1 MHRFILLA
9 MSEKANI
16 KKIESISAQLG
27 ELASVYMPRL
37 TDENI
42 RHKLSQLSRRSLEY
56 KNGSF
61 IMLVVG
67 PVKSGKSTLV
77 NLLAHRYVSPTDTLE
92 CTVRPSIISNVEH
105 ERDCKIEIYKARHE
119 GRKAEDLDLII
130 DELRGIVTE
139 HELEEYLEKD
149 EYLNYSD
156 ETINNVISPSY
167 NKEDRTIIT
176 SITTTGSKLLER
188 GPVDGGKIFLADMPG
203 FDGNTSNLNDPLY
216 DAISKRV
223 DLILFVHSSVSAFNL
238 TSASYLEKLR
248 EYNEA
253 VPVYLVHNIFDSTY
267 WKNTEEREG
276 EIDRQ
281 VQKEYEE
288 IRSKGFNIESEFISK
303 VNLGKVTD
311 ALSGTGAYVVGF
323 EDDLQVELRKFEEI
337 EEKLY
342 KKITSNIS
350 ELRLKRCEDRTRTL
364 RDMLVDTIAKE
375 ISSLQQKKNARD
387 AMAHYVD
394 NLEKEL
400 SITMHEQDEI
410 IGAVESSANRSVFR
424 TISTTQVNRSAST
437 EECVDILKAVL
448 VQFLS
453 DVDQKLSLNLFS
465 MFKNKEESFR
475 ALVAEKTGLDKIPMK
490 ITPAEAATAKN
501 IYDEDVSTFMN
512 KKYFEFL
519 RDMWHGTHAVK
530 DIKSYISK
538 MENYFYGTKE
548 SPSTYQLK
556 ELLKKEIKRLEALY
570 LREIKAQ
577 YAALLPTIITD
588 EQSTSL
594 DTLEKLKIQL
604 TNILI

>member
-1 MHRFILLA
+1 MG
-9 MSEKANI
+9 EKTNI

-27 ELASVYMPRL
+27 ELATNYVPKL
-37 TDENI
+37 VDEHIKN
-42 RHKLSQLSRRSLEY
+42 KLSQLSRRSLEY

-92 CTVRPSIISNVEH
+92 CTVRPSIISNVND

-119 GRKAEDLDLII
+119 GRKAEDLDLIV

-139 HELEEYLEKD
+139 QELGEYLEKD
-149 EYLNYSD
+149 EYTNYSD
-156 ETINNVISPSY
+156 DTVNNVISPSY

-176 SITTTGSKLLER
+176 SITTTGSKLLAR

-267 WKNTEEREG
+267 WKNPQDRAH

-311 ALSGTGAYVVGF
+311 ALQGAGAYVEGF
-323 EDDLQVELRKFEEI
+323 EEDLQGELRKFEEI

-342 KKITSNIS
+342 RKITSNIS

-364 RDMLVDTIAKE
+364 RDMLVETISKE
-375 ISSLQQKKNARD
+375 ISSLQQKKDARD
-387 AMAHYVD
+387 MMEHYVEH
-394 NLEKEL
+394 LEKEL
-400 SITMHEQDEI
+400 GITMAEQDEI

-437 EECVDILKAVL
+437 EECVELLKAVL
-448 VQFLS
+448 GQFLS

-465 MFKNKEESFR
+465 MFKNKEEAFR
-475 ALVAEKTGLDKIPMK
+475 TMVAERTGFEKIQVK
-490 ITPAEAATAKN
+490 ITPVEASTAKN
-501 IYDEDVSTFMN
+501 IYDDDVSTFMN
-512 KKYFEFL
+512 KKLFEFI

-530 DIKSYISK
+530 DIKSYINK

-548 SPSTYQLK
+548 APSTYQLK
-556 ELLKKEIKRLEALY
+556 ELLKKEIKRLETIY

-588 EQSTSL
+588 EQTTSL

>member
-1 MHRFILLA
+1 

-323 EDDLQVELRKFEEI
+323 EDDLQGELRKFEEI

-364 RDMLVDTIAKE
+364 RDMLVDTITKE

-548 SPSTYQLK
+548 APSTYQLK
-556 ELLKKEIKRLEALY
+556 ELLKKEIKRLEAVY

>member
-1 MHRFILLA
+1 MG
-9 MSEKANI
+9 EKTNI

-27 ELASVYMPRL
+27 ELATNYVPKL
-37 TDENI
+37 VDEHIKN
-42 RHKLSQLSRRSLEY
+42 KLSQLSRRSLEY

-92 CTVRPSIISNVEH
+92 CTVRPSIISNVND

-119 GRKAEDLDLII
+119 GRKAEDLDLIV

-139 HELEEYLEKD
+139 QELGEYLEKD
-149 EYLNYSD
+149 EYTNYSD
-156 ETINNVISPSY
+156 DTVNNVISPSY

-176 SITTTGSKLLER
+176 SITTTGSKLLSR

-267 WKNTEEREG
+267 WKNPQDRAH

-311 ALSGTGAYVVGF
+311 ALQGAGAYVEGF
-323 EDDLQVELRKFEEI
+323 EDDLQGELRKFEEI

-342 KKITSNIS
+342 RKITSNIS

-364 RDMLVDTIAKE
+364 RDQLVDTITKE
-375 ISSLQQKKNARD
+375 ISSLKQKKDARD
-387 AMAHYVD
+387 MMEHYVEH
-394 NLEKEL
+394 LEKEL
-400 SITMHEQDEI
+400 GITMAEQDEI

-437 EECVDILKAVL
+437 EECVELLKAVL

-465 MFKNKEESFR
+465 MFKNKEEAFR
-475 ALVAEKTGLDKIPMK
+475 TMVAERTGFEKIQVK
-490 ITPAEAATAKN
+490 ITPVEASTAKN
-501 IYDEDVSTFMN
+501 IYDDDVSTFMN
-512 KKYFEFL
+512 KKLFEFI

-530 DIKSYISK
+530 DIKSYINK

-548 SPSTYQLK
+548 APSTYQLK
-556 ELLKKEIKRLEALY
+556 ELLKKEIKRLETVY

-588 EQSTSL
+588 EQTTSL

>member
-1 MHRFILLA
+1 
-9 MSEKANI
+9 MSEKTNI
-16 KKIESISAQLG
+16 KKIESVSTQLR
-27 ELASVYMPRL
+27 ELASEFVPHL
-37 TDENI
+37 SDETVKN
-42 RHKLSQLSRRSLEY
+42 KLSQLSRRSLEY

-92 CTVRPSIISNVEH
+92 CTVRPSIISNVTNEK
-105 ERDCKIEIYKARHE
+105 DCKIEIYKARHE
-119 GRKAEDLDLII
+119 GRKAEDLDLIV

-149 EYLNYSD
+149 EYPNYSD
-156 ETINNVISPSY
+156 DTINNVISPSY

-188 GPVDGGKIFLADMPG
+188 EHVDGGKIFLADMPG
-203 FDGNTSNLNDPLY
+203 FDGNSSNLNDPLY

-238 TSASYLEKLR
+238 TSASYLDKLR

-267 WKNTEEREG
+267 WKDPKEREG
-276 EIDRQ
+276 EIERQ

-288 IRSKGFNIESEFISK
+288 IRGKGFNIESEFISR

-311 ALSGTGAYVVGF
+311 ALSGPGAFVEGY
-323 EDDLQVELRKFEEI
+323 EDDLRREQRKFEEI

-364 RDMLVDTIAKE
+364 RDMLVDTISKE
-375 ISSLQQKKNARD
+375 LELLQQKKSARD
-387 AMAHYVD
+387 MMAHYVE

-400 SITMHEQDEI
+400 SITMSEQDEI

-424 TISTTQVNRSAST
+424 TISTTQVNRSTST
-437 EECVDILKAVL
+437 EECMELLKTVL

-453 DVDQKLSLNLFS
+453 DLDQKLSLNVFS
-465 MFKNKEESFR
+465 MYKNKEDAFR
-475 ALVAEKTGLDKIPMK
+475 SVVAEKTGFEKIQVKM
-490 ITPAEAATAKN
+490 TPVEASTAKN

-519 RDMWHGTHAVK
+519 RDLWHGTHAVK

-556 ELLKKEIKRLEALY
+556 ELLKKEIKRLETNY

-588 EQSTSL
+588 EQTTSL

>member
-1 MHRFILLA
+1 MG
-9 MSEKANI
+9 EKTNI

-27 ELASVYMPRL
+27 ELATNYVPKL
-37 TDENI
+37 VDEHIKN
-42 RHKLSQLSRRSLEY
+42 KLSQLSRRSLEY

-92 CTVRPSIISNVEH
+92 CTVRPSIISNVND

-119 GRKAEDLDLII
+119 GRKAEDLDLIV

-139 HELEEYLEKD
+139 QELGEYLEKD
-149 EYLNYSD
+149 EYTNYSD
-156 ETINNVISPSY
+156 DTVNNVISPSY

-176 SITTTGSKLLER
+176 SITTTGSKLLAR

-267 WKNTEEREG
+267 WKNPQDRAH

-311 ALSGTGAYVVGF
+311 ALQGAGAYVEGF
-323 EDDLQVELRKFEEI
+323 EEDLQGELRKFEEI

-342 KKITSNIS
+342 RKITSNIS

-364 RDMLVDTIAKE
+364 RDQLVDTITKE
-375 ISSLQQKKNARD
+375 ISSLKQKKDARD
-387 AMAHYVD
+387 MMEHYVEH
-394 NLEKEL
+394 LEKEL
-400 SITMHEQDEI
+400 GITMAEQDEI

-437 EECVDILKAVL
+437 EECVELLKAVL

-465 MFKNKEESFR
+465 MFKNKEEAFR
-475 ALVAEKTGLDKIPMK
+475 TMVAERTGFEKIQVK
-490 ITPAEAATAKN
+490 ITPVEASTAKN
-501 IYDEDVSTFMN
+501 IYDDDVSTFMN
-512 KKYFEFL
+512 KKLFEFI

-530 DIKSYISK
+530 DIKSYINK

-548 SPSTYQLK
+548 APSTYQLK
-556 ELLKKEIKRLEALY
+556 ELLKKEIKRLETIY
-570 LREIKAQ
+570 LREIKVQ
-577 YAALLPTIITD
+577 YAALLSTIITD
-588 EQSTSL
+588 EQTTSL

>member
-1 MHRFILLA
+1 MG
-9 MSEKANI
+9 EKTNI

-27 ELASVYMPRL
+27 ELATNYVPKL
-37 TDENI
+37 VDEHIKN
-42 RHKLSQLSRRSLEY
+42 KLSQLSRRSLEY

-92 CTVRPSIISNVEH
+92 CTVRPSIISNVND

-119 GRKAEDLDLII
+119 GRKAEDLDLIV

-139 HELEEYLEKD
+139 QELGEYLEKD
-149 EYLNYSD
+149 EYTNYSD
-156 ETINNVISPSY
+156 DTVNNVISPSY

-176 SITTTGSKLLER
+176 SITTTGSKLLAR

-267 WKNTEEREG
+267 WKNPQDRAH

-311 ALSGTGAYVVGF
+311 ALQGAGAYVEGF
-323 EDDLQVELRKFEEI
+323 EEDLKGELRKFEEI

-342 KKITSNIS
+342 RKITSNIS

-364 RDMLVDTIAKE
+364 RDQLVDTITKE
-375 ISSLQQKKNARD
+375 ISSLKQKKDARD
-387 AMAHYVD
+387 MMEHYVEH
-394 NLEKEL
+394 LEKEL
-400 SITMHEQDEI
+400 GITMAEQDEI

-437 EECVDILKAVL
+437 EECVELLKAVL

-465 MFKNKEESFR
+465 MFKNKEEAFR
-475 ALVAEKTGLDKIPMK
+475 TMVAERTGFEKIQVK
-490 ITPAEAATAKN
+490 ITPVEASTAKN
-501 IYDEDVSTFMN
+501 IYDDDVSTFMN
-512 KKYFEFL
+512 KKLFEFI

-530 DIKSYISK
+530 DIKSYINK

-548 SPSTYQLK
+548 APSTYQLK
-556 ELLKKEIKRLEALY
+556 ELLKKEIKRLETIY

-588 EQSTSL
+588 EQTTSL

>member
-1 MHRFILLA
+1 

-311 ALSGTGAYVVGF
+311 ALSGTGAYVAGF
-323 EDDLQVELRKFEEI
+323 EDDLQGELRKFEEI

-394 NLEKEL
+394 NLGKEL

-465 MFKNKEESFR
+465 MFKNKEETFR

-556 ELLKKEIKRLEALY
+556 ELLKKEIKRLEAVY

>member
-1 MHRFILLA
+1 MG
-9 MSEKANI
+9 EKTNI

-27 ELASVYMPRL
+27 ELATNYVPKL
-37 TDENI
+37 VDEHIKN
-42 RHKLSQLSRRSLEY
+42 KLSQLSRRSLEY

-92 CTVRPSIISNVEH
+92 CTVRPSIISNAND

-119 GRKAEDLDLII
+119 GRKAEDLDLIV

-139 HELEEYLEKD
+139 QELGEYLEKD
-149 EYLNYSD
+149 EYTNYSD
-156 ETINNVISPSY
+156 DTVNNVISPSY

-176 SITTTGSKLLER
+176 SITTTGSKLLAR

-267 WKNTEEREG
+267 WKNPQDRAH

-311 ALSGTGAYVVGF
+311 ALQGAGAYVEGF
-323 EDDLQVELRKFEEI
+323 EEDLQEELRKFEEI

-342 KKITSNIS
+342 RKITSNIS

-364 RDMLVDTIAKE
+364 RDQLVDTITKE
-375 ISSLQQKKNARD
+375 ISSLKQKKDARD
-387 AMAHYVD
+387 MMEHYVEH
-394 NLEKEL
+394 LEKEL
-400 SITMHEQDEI
+400 GITMAEQDEI

-437 EECVDILKAVL
+437 EECVELLKAVL

-465 MFKNKEESFR
+465 MFKNKEEAFR
-475 ALVAEKTGLDKIPMK
+475 TMVAERTGFEKIQVK
-490 ITPAEAATAKN
+490 ITPVEASTAKN
-501 IYDEDVSTFMN
+501 IYDDDVSTFMN
-512 KKYFEFL
+512 KKLFEFI

-530 DIKSYISK
+530 DIKSYINK

-548 SPSTYQLK
+548 APSTYQLK
-556 ELLKKEIKRLEALY
+556 ELLKKEIKRLETIY

-588 EQSTSL
+588 EQTTSL

>member
-1 MHRFILLA
+1 

-311 ALSGTGAYVVGF
+311 ALSGSGAYVVGF
-323 EDDLQVELRKFEEI
+323 EDDLQGELQKFEEI

-465 MFKNKEESFR
+465 MFKNKEETFR

-556 ELLKKEIKRLEALY
+556 ELLKKEIKRLEAVY

>member
-1 MHRFILLA
+1 MG
-9 MSEKANI
+9 EKTNI

-27 ELASVYMPRL
+27 ELATNYVPKL
-37 TDENI
+37 VDEHIKN
-42 RHKLSQLSRRSLEY
+42 KLSQLSRRSLEY

-92 CTVRPSIISNVEH
+92 CTVRPSIISNVNDEH
-105 ERDCKIEIYKARHE
+105 DCKIEIYKARHE
-119 GRKAEDLDLII
+119 GRKAEDLDLIV

-139 HELEEYLEKD
+139 QELGEYLEKD
-149 EYLNYSD
+149 EYTNYSD
-156 ETINNVISPSY
+156 DTVNNVISPSY

-176 SITTTGSKLLER
+176 SITTTGSKLLAR

-203 FDGNTSNLNDPLY
+203 FDGNTSNLNDPLF

-267 WKNTEEREG
+267 WKNPQDRAH

-311 ALSGTGAYVVGF
+311 ALQGAGAYVEGF
-323 EDDLQVELRKFEEI
+323 EDDLQGELRKFEEI

-342 KKITSNIS
+342 RKITSNIS

-364 RDMLVDTIAKE
+364 RDQLVDTITKE
-375 ISSLQQKKNARD
+375 ISSLKQKKDARD
-387 AMAHYVD
+387 MMEHYVEH
-394 NLEKEL
+394 LEKEL
-400 SITMHEQDEI
+400 GITMAEQDEI

-437 EECVDILKAVL
+437 EECVELLKAVL

-465 MFKNKEESFR
+465 MFKNKEEAFR
-475 ALVAEKTGLDKIPMK
+475 TMVAERTGFEKIQVK
-490 ITPAEAATAKN
+490 ITPVEASTAKN
-501 IYDEDVSTFMN
+501 IYDDDVSTFMN
-512 KKYFEFL
+512 KKLFEFI

-530 DIKSYISK
+530 DIKSYINK

-548 SPSTYQLK
+548 APSTYQLK
-556 ELLKKEIKRLEALY
+556 ELLKKEIKRLETVY

-588 EQSTSL
+588 EQTTSL

>member
-1 MHRFILLA
+1 MG
-9 MSEKANI
+9 EKTNI

-27 ELASVYMPRL
+27 ELATNYVPKL
-37 TDENI
+37 VDEHIKN
-42 RHKLSQLSRRSLEY
+42 KLSQLSRRSLEY

-92 CTVRPSIISNVEH
+92 CTVRPSIISNVND

-119 GRKAEDLDLII
+119 GRKAEDLDLIV

-139 HELEEYLEKD
+139 QELGEYLEKD
-149 EYLNYSD
+149 EYTNYSD
-156 ETINNVISPSY
+156 DTVNNVISPSY

-176 SITTTGSKLLER
+176 SITTTGSKLLAR

-267 WKNTEEREG
+267 WKNPQDRAH

-311 ALSGTGAYVVGF
+311 ALQGAGAYVEGF
-323 EDDLQVELRKFEEI
+323 EEDLQGELRKFEEI

-342 KKITSNIS
+342 RKITSNIS

-364 RDMLVDTIAKE
+364 RDQLVDTITKE
-375 ISSLQQKKNARD
+375 ISSLKQKKDARD
-387 AMAHYVD
+387 MMEHYVEH
-394 NLEKEL
+394 LEKEL
-400 SITMHEQDEI
+400 GITMAEQDEI

-437 EECVDILKAVL
+437 EECVELLKAVL

-465 MFKNKEESFR
+465 MFKNKEEAFR
-475 ALVAEKTGLDKIPMK
+475 TMVAERTGFEKIQVK
-490 ITPAEAATAKN
+490 ITPVEASTAKN
-501 IYDEDVSTFMN
+501 IYDDDVSTFMN
-512 KKYFEFL
+512 KKLFEFI

-530 DIKSYISK
+530 DIKSYINK
-538 MENYFYGTKE
+538 MENYFYSTKE
-548 SPSTYQLK
+548 APSTYQLK
-556 ELLKKEIKRLEALY
+556 ELLKKEIKRLETIY

-588 EQSTSL
+588 EQTTSL

>member
-1 MHRFILLA
+1 MG
-9 MSEKANI
+9 EKTNI

-27 ELASVYMPRL
+27 ELATNYVPKL
-37 TDENI
+37 VDEHIKN
-42 RHKLSQLSRRSLEY
+42 KLSQLSRRSLEY

-92 CTVRPSIISNVEH
+92 CTVRPSIISNVND

-119 GRKAEDLDLII
+119 GRKAEDLDLIV

-139 HELEEYLEKD
+139 QELGEYLEKD
-149 EYLNYSD
+149 EYTNYSD
-156 ETINNVISPSY
+156 DTVNNVISPSY

-176 SITTTGSKLLER
+176 SITTTGSKLLAR

-267 WKNTEEREG
+267 WKNPQDRAH

-311 ALSGTGAYVVGF
+311 ALQGAGAYVEGF
-323 EDDLQVELRKFEEI
+323 EEDLQGELRKFEEI

-342 KKITSNIS
+342 RKITSNIS

-364 RDMLVDTIAKE
+364 RDQLVDTISKE
-375 ISSLQQKKNARD
+375 ISSLKQKKDARD
-387 AMAHYVD
+387 MMEHYVEH
-394 NLEKEL
+394 LEKEL
-400 SITMHEQDEI
+400 GITMAEQDEI

-437 EECVDILKAVL
+437 EECVELLKAVL

-465 MFKNKEESFR
+465 MFKNKEEAFR
-475 ALVAEKTGLDKIPMK
+475 TMVAERTGFEKIQVK
-490 ITPAEAATAKN
+490 ITPVEASTAKN
-501 IYDEDVSTFMN
+501 IYDDDVSTFMN
-512 KKYFEFL
+512 KKLFEFI

-530 DIKSYISK
+530 DIKSYINK

-548 SPSTYQLK
+548 APSTYQLK
-556 ELLKKEIKRLEALY
+556 ELLKKEIKRLETIY

-588 EQSTSL
+588 EQTTSL

>member
-1 MHRFILLA
+1 MG
-9 MSEKANI
+9 EKTNI

-27 ELASVYMPRL
+27 ELATNYVPKL
-37 TDENI
+37 VDEHIKN
-42 RHKLSQLSRRSLEY
+42 KLSQLSRRSLEY

-92 CTVRPSIISNVEH
+92 CTVRPSIISNVND

-119 GRKAEDLDLII
+119 GRKAEDLDLIV

-139 HELEEYLEKD
+139 QELGEYLEKD
-149 EYLNYSD
+149 EYTNYSD
-156 ETINNVISPSY
+156 DTVNNVISPSY

-176 SITTTGSKLLER
+176 SITTTGSKLLAR

-267 WKNTEEREG
+267 WKNPQDRAH

-311 ALSGTGAYVVGF
+311 ALQGAGAYVEGF
-323 EDDLQVELRKFEEI
+323 EEDLQEELRKFEEI

-342 KKITSNIS
+342 RKITSNIS

-364 RDMLVDTIAKE
+364 RDQLVDTITKE
-375 ISSLQQKKNARD
+375 ISSLKQKKDARD
-387 AMAHYVD
+387 MMEHYVEH
-394 NLEKEL
+394 LEKEL
-400 SITMHEQDEI
+400 GITMAEQDEI

-437 EECVDILKAVL
+437 EECVELLKAVL

-465 MFKNKEESFR
+465 MFKNKEEAFR
-475 ALVAEKTGLDKIPMK
+475 TMVAERTGFEKIQVK
-490 ITPAEAATAKN
+490 ITPVEASTAKN
-501 IYDEDVSTFMN
+501 IYDDDVSTFMN
-512 KKYFEFL
+512 KKLFEFI

-530 DIKSYISK
+530 DIKSYINK

-548 SPSTYQLK
+548 APSTYQLK
-556 ELLKKEIKRLEALY
+556 ELLKKEIKRLETVY

-588 EQSTSL
+588 EQTTSL

>member
-1 MHRFILLA
+1 MG
-9 MSEKANI
+9 EKTNI

-27 ELASVYMPRL
+27 ELATNYVPKL
-37 TDENI
+37 VDEHIKN
-42 RHKLSQLSRRSLEY
+42 KLSQLSRRSLEY

-92 CTVRPSIISNVEH
+92 CTVRPSIISNVND

-119 GRKAEDLDLII
+119 GRKAEDLDLIV

-139 HELEEYLEKD
+139 QELGEYLEKD
-149 EYLNYSD
+149 EYTNYSD
-156 ETINNVISPSY
+156 DTVNNVISPSY

-176 SITTTGSKLLER
+176 SITTTGSKLLAR

-253 VPVYLVHNIFDSTY
+253 VPVYMVHNIFDSTY
-267 WKNTEEREG
+267 WKNPQDRAH

-311 ALSGTGAYVVGF
+311 ALQGAGAYVEGF
-323 EDDLQVELRKFEEI
+323 ENDLQGELCKFEEI

-342 KKITSNIS
+342 RKITSNIS

-364 RDMLVDTIAKE
+364 RDQLVDTISKE
-375 ISSLQQKKNARD
+375 ISSLKQKKDARD
-387 AMAHYVD
+387 MMEHYVEH
-394 NLEKEL
+394 LEKEL
-400 SITMHEQDEI
+400 GITMAEQDEI

-437 EECVDILKAVL
+437 EECVELLKAVL

-465 MFKNKEESFR
+465 MFKNKEEAFR
-475 ALVAEKTGLDKIPMK
+475 TMVAERTGFEKIQVK
-490 ITPAEAATAKN
+490 ITPVEASTAKN
-501 IYDEDVSTFMN
+501 IYDDDVSTFMN
-512 KKYFEFL
+512 KKLFEFI

-530 DIKSYISK
+530 DIKSYINK
-538 MENYFYGTKE
+538 MENYFYGTKDA
-548 SPSTYQLK
+548 PSTYQLK
-556 ELLKKEIKRLEALY
+556 ELLKKEIKRLETIY

-588 EQSTSL
+588 EQTTSL

>member
-1 MHRFILLA
+1 MG
-9 MSEKANI
+9 EKTNI

-27 ELASVYMPRL
+27 ELATNYVPKL
-37 TDENI
+37 VDGHIKN
-42 RHKLSQLSRRSLEY
+42 KLSQLSRRSLEY

-92 CTVRPSIISNVEH
+92 CTVRPSIISNVND

-119 GRKAEDLDLII
+119 GRKAEDLDLIV

-139 HELEEYLEKD
+139 QELGEYLEKD
-149 EYLNYSD
+149 EYTNYSD
-156 ETINNVISPSY
+156 DTVNNVISPSY

-176 SITTTGSKLLER
+176 SITTTGSKLLAR

-267 WKNTEEREG
+267 WKNPQDRAQ

-311 ALSGTGAYVVGF
+311 ALQGAGAYVEGF
-323 EDDLQVELRKFEEI
+323 EEDLQGELRKFEEI

-342 KKITSNIS
+342 RKITSNIS

-364 RDMLVDTIAKE
+364 RDQLVDTITKE
-375 ISSLQQKKNARD
+375 ISSLKQKKDARD
-387 AMAHYVD
+387 MMEHYVEH
-394 NLEKEL
+394 LEKEL
-400 SITMHEQDEI
+400 GITMAEQDEI

-437 EECVDILKAVL
+437 EECVELLKAVL

-465 MFKNKEESFR
+465 MFKNKEEAFR
-475 ALVAEKTGLDKIPMK
+475 TMVAERTGFEKIQVK
-490 ITPAEAATAKN
+490 ITPVEASTAKN
-501 IYDEDVSTFMN
+501 IYDDDVSTFMN
-512 KKYFEFL
+512 KKLFEFI

-530 DIKSYISK
+530 DIKSYINK

-548 SPSTYQLK
+548 APSTYQLK
-556 ELLKKEIKRLEALY
+556 ELLKKEIKRLETVY

-588 EQSTSL
+588 EQTTSL

>member
-1 MHRFILLA
+1 

-323 EDDLQVELRKFEEI
+323 EDDLQGELRKFEEI

-375 ISSLQQKKNARD
+375 IFSLQQKKNARD

-465 MFKNKEESFR
+465 MFKNKEETFR

-490 ITPAEAATAKN
+490 ITPVEAATAKN

-556 ELLKKEIKRLEALY
+556 ELLKKEIKRLEAVY

>member
-1 MHRFILLA
+1 MG
-9 MSEKANI
+9 EKTNI

-27 ELASVYMPRL
+27 ELATNYVPKL
-37 TDENI
+37 VDEHIKN
-42 RHKLSQLSRRSLEY
+42 KLSQLSRRSLEY

-92 CTVRPSIISNVEH
+92 CTVRPSIISNVND

-119 GRKAEDLDLII
+119 GRKAEDLDLIV

-139 HELEEYLEKD
+139 QELGEYLEKD
-149 EYLNYSD
+149 EYTNYSD
-156 ETINNVISPSY
+156 DTVNNVISPSY

-176 SITTTGSKLLER
+176 SITTTGSKLLAR

-267 WKNTEEREG
+267 WKNPQDRAQ

-311 ALSGTGAYVVGF
+311 ALQGAGAYVEGF
-323 EDDLQVELRKFEEI
+323 EEDLQGELRKFEEI

-342 KKITSNIS
+342 RKITSNIS

-364 RDMLVDTIAKE
+364 RDQLVDTITKE
-375 ISSLQQKKNARD
+375 ISSLKQKKDARD
-387 AMAHYVD
+387 MMEHYVEH
-394 NLEKEL
+394 LEKEL
-400 SITMHEQDEI
+400 GITMAEQDEI

-437 EECVDILKAVL
+437 EECVELLKAVL

-465 MFKNKEESFR
+465 MFKNKEEAFR
-475 ALVAEKTGLDKIPMK
+475 TMVAERTGFEKIQVK
-490 ITPAEAATAKN
+490 ITPEEASTAKN
-501 IYDEDVSTFMN
+501 IYDDDVSTFMN
-512 KKYFEFL
+512 KKLFEFI

-530 DIKSYISK
+530 DIKSYINK

-548 SPSTYQLK
+548 APSTYQLK
-556 ELLKKEIKRLEALY
+556 ELLKKEIKRLETIY

-588 EQSTSL
+588 EQTTSL

>member
-1 MHRFILLA
+1 
-9 MSEKANI
+9 MSEKTNI
-16 KKIESISAQLG
+16 KKIESVSTQLR
-27 ELASVYMPRL
+27 ELASEFVPHL
-37 TDENI
+37 SDETVKN
-42 RHKLSQLSRRSLEY
+42 KLSQLSRRSLEY

-92 CTVRPSIISNVEH
+92 CTVRPSIISNVTNEK
-105 ERDCKIEIYKARHE
+105 DCKIEIYKARHE
-119 GRKAEDLDLII
+119 GRKAEDLDLIV

-149 EYLNYSD
+149 EYPNYSD
-156 ETINNVISPSY
+156 DTINNVISPSY

-188 GPVDGGKIFLADMPG
+188 EHVDGGKIFLADMPG
-203 FDGNTSNLNDPLY
+203 FDGNSSNLNDPLY

-238 TSASYLEKLR
+238 TSASYLDKLR

-267 WKNTEEREG
+267 WKDPKEREG
-276 EIDRQ
+276 EIERQ

-288 IRSKGFNIESEFISK
+288 IRGKGFNIESEFISR

-311 ALSGTGAYVVGF
+311 ALSGPGAFVEGY
-323 EDDLQVELRKFEEI
+323 EDDLRREQRKFEEI

-364 RDMLVDTIAKE
+364 RDMLVDTISKE
-375 ISSLQQKKNARD
+375 LELLQQKKSARD
-387 AMAHYVD
+387 MMAHYVE

-400 SITMHEQDEI
+400 SITMSEQDEI

-424 TISTTQVNRSAST
+424 TISTTQVNRSTST
-437 EECVDILKAVL
+437 EECMELLKTVL

-453 DVDQKLSLNLFS
+453 DVDQKLSLNVFS
-465 MFKNKEESFR
+465 MYKNKEDAFR
-475 ALVAEKTGLDKIPMK
+475 SVVAEKTGFEKIQVKM
-490 ITPAEAATAKN
+490 TPVEASTAKN

-519 RDMWHGTHAVK
+519 RDLWHGTHAVK

-556 ELLKKEIKRLEALY
+556 ELLKKEIKRLETNY

-588 EQSTSL
+588 EQTTSL

>member
-156 ETINNVISPSY
+156 ETVNNVISPSY

-323 EDDLQVELRKFEEI
+323 EDDLQGELRKFEEI

-548 SPSTYQLK
+548 APSTYQLK
-556 ELLKKEIKRLEALY
+556 ELLKKEIKRLEAVY

>member
-1 MHRFILLA
+1 MG
-9 MSEKANI
+9 EKTNI

-27 ELASVYMPRL
+27 ELATNYVPKL
-37 TDENI
+37 VDEHIKN
-42 RHKLSQLSRRSLEY
+42 KLSQLSRRSLEY

-92 CTVRPSIISNVEH
+92 CTVRPSIISNVND

-119 GRKAEDLDLII
+119 GRKAEDLDLIV

-139 HELEEYLEKD
+139 QELGEYLEKD
-149 EYLNYSD
+149 EYTNYSD
-156 ETINNVISPSY
+156 DTVNNVISPSY

-176 SITTTGSKLLER
+176 SITTTGSKLLAR

-267 WKNTEEREG
+267 WKNPQDRAH

-311 ALSGTGAYVVGF
+311 ALQGAGAYVEGF
-323 EDDLQVELRKFEEI
+323 EEDLQEELRKFEEI

-342 KKITSNIS
+342 RKITSNIS

-364 RDMLVDTIAKE
+364 RDQLVDTISKE
-375 ISSLQQKKNARD
+375 ISSLKQKKDARD
-387 AMAHYVD
+387 MMEHYVEH
-394 NLEKEL
+394 LEKEL
-400 SITMHEQDEI
+400 GITMAEQDEI

-437 EECVDILKAVL
+437 EECVELLKAVL

-465 MFKNKEESFR
+465 MFKNKEEAFR
-475 ALVAEKTGLDKIPMK
+475 TMVAERTGFEKIQVK
-490 ITPAEAATAKN
+490 ITPVEASTAKN
-501 IYDEDVSTFMN
+501 IYDDDVSTFMN
-512 KKYFEFL
+512 KKLFEFI

-530 DIKSYISK
+530 DIKSYINK

-548 SPSTYQLK
+548 APSTYQLK
-556 ELLKKEIKRLEALY
+556 ELLKKEIKRLETIY

-588 EQSTSL
+588 EQTTSL

>member
-1 MHRFILLA
+1 MG
-9 MSEKANI
+9 EKTNI

-27 ELASVYMPRL
+27 ELGTNYVPKL
-37 TDENI
+37 VDEHIKN
-42 RHKLSQLSRRSLEY
+42 KLSQLSRRSLEY

-92 CTVRPSIISNVEH
+92 CTVRPSIISNVND

-119 GRKAEDLDLII
+119 GRKAEDLDLIV

-139 HELEEYLEKD
+139 QELGEYLEKD
-149 EYLNYSD
+149 EYTNYSD
-156 ETINNVISPSY
+156 DTVNNVISPSY

-176 SITTTGSKLLER
+176 SITTTGSKLLAR

-267 WKNTEEREG
+267 WKNPQDRAH

-311 ALSGTGAYVVGF
+311 ALQGAGAYVEGF
-323 EDDLQVELRKFEEI
+323 EEDLQGELRKFEEI

-342 KKITSNIS
+342 RKITSNIS

-364 RDMLVDTIAKE
+364 RDQLVDTITKE
-375 ISSLQQKKNARD
+375 ISSLKQKKDARD
-387 AMAHYVD
+387 MMEHYVEH
-394 NLEKEL
+394 LEKEL
-400 SITMHEQDEI
+400 GITMAEQDEI

-437 EECVDILKAVL
+437 EECVELLKAVL

-465 MFKNKEESFR
+465 MFKNKEEAFR
-475 ALVAEKTGLDKIPMK
+475 TMVAERTGFEKIQVK
-490 ITPAEAATAKN
+490 ITPVEASTAKN
-501 IYDEDVSTFMN
+501 IYDDDVSTFMN
-512 KKYFEFL
+512 KKLFEFI

-530 DIKSYISK
+530 DIKSYINK

-548 SPSTYQLK
+548 APSTYQLK
-556 ELLKKEIKRLEALY
+556 ELLKKEIKRLETVY

-588 EQSTSL
+588 EQTTSL

>member
-1 MHRFILLA
+1 

-323 EDDLQVELRKFEEI
+323 EDDLQGELRKFEEI

-364 RDMLVDTIAKE
+364 RDMLVDTITKE

-465 MFKNKEESFR
+465 MFKNKEETFR
-475 ALVAEKTGLDKIPMK
+475 ALVAEKTGLDKMPMK

-556 ELLKKEIKRLEALY
+556 ELLKKEIKRLEAVY

>member
-1 MHRFILLA
+1 
-9 MSEKANI
+9 MSEKTNI

-27 ELASVYMPRL
+27 ELASAYMPRL
-37 TDENI
+37 TDETI
-42 RHKLSQLSRRSLEY
+42 KHKLSQLSRRSLEY

-92 CTVRPSIISNVEH
+92 CTVRPSIISNVEN
-105 ERDCKIEIYKARHE
+105 ERDCKIEIYKARNE

-267 WKNTEEREG
+267 WKNTEEREN

-311 ALSGTGAYVVGF
+311 ALSGDGAYVAGF
-323 EDDLQVELRKFEEI
+323 EDDLQSELRKFEEI

-387 AMAHYVD
+387 TMAHYVD
-394 NLEKEL
+394 NLEKEM

-424 TISTTQVNRSAST
+424 TISTTQVNRS
-437 EECVDILKAVL
+437 
-448 VQFLS
+448 
-453 DVDQKLSLNLFS
+453 
-465 MFKNKEESFR
+465 
-475 ALVAEKTGLDKIPMK
+475 
-490 ITPAEAATAKN
+490 
-501 IYDEDVSTFMN
+501 
-512 KKYFEFL
+512 
-519 RDMWHGTHAVK
+519 
-530 DIKSYISK
+530 
-538 MENYFYGTKE
+538 
-548 SPSTYQLK
+548 
-556 ELLKKEIKRLEALY
+556 
-570 LREIKAQ
+570 
-577 YAALLPTIITD
+577 
-588 EQSTSL
+588 
-594 DTLEKLKIQL
+594 
-604 TNILI
+604 

>member
-1 MHRFILLA
+1 MG
-9 MSEKANI
+9 EKTNI

-27 ELASVYMPRL
+27 ELATNYVPKL
-37 TDENI
+37 VDEHIKN
-42 RHKLSQLSRRSLEY
+42 KLSQLSRRSLEY

-92 CTVRPSIISNVEH
+92 CTVRPSIISNVND

-119 GRKAEDLDLII
+119 GRKAEDLDLIV

-139 HELEEYLEKD
+139 QELGEYLEKD
-149 EYLNYSD
+149 EYTNYSD
-156 ETINNVISPSY
+156 DTVNNVISPSY

-176 SITTTGSKLLER
+176 SITTTGSKLLAR

-203 FDGNTSNLNDPLY
+203 FAGNTSNLNDPLY

-267 WKNTEEREG
+267 WKNPQDRAH

-311 ALSGTGAYVVGF
+311 ALQGAGAYVEGF
-323 EDDLQVELRKFEEI
+323 ENDLQGELCKFEEI

-342 KKITSNIS
+342 RKITSNIS

-364 RDMLVDTIAKE
+364 RDQLVDTITKE
-375 ISSLQQKKNARD
+375 ISSLKQKKDARD
-387 AMAHYVD
+387 MMEHYVEH
-394 NLEKEL
+394 LEKEL
-400 SITMHEQDEI
+400 GITMAEQDEI

-437 EECVDILKAVL
+437 EECVELLKAVL

-465 MFKNKEESFR
+465 MFKNKEEAFR
-475 ALVAEKTGLDKIPMK
+475 TMVAERTGFEKIQVK
-490 ITPAEAATAKN
+490 ITPVEASTAKN
-501 IYDEDVSTFMN
+501 IYDDDVSTFMN
-512 KKYFEFL
+512 KKLFEFI

-530 DIKSYISK
+530 DIKSYINK

-548 SPSTYQLK
+548 APSTYQLK
-556 ELLKKEIKRLEALY
+556 ELLKKEIKRLETIY
-570 LREIKAQ
+570 LRELKAQ
-577 YAALLPTIITD
+577 YAAVLPTIITD
-588 EQSTSL
+588 EQTTSL

>member
-1 MHRFILLA
+1 MG
-9 MSEKANI
+9 EKTNI

-27 ELASVYMPRL
+27 ELATNYVPKL
-37 TDENI
+37 VDEHIKN
-42 RHKLSQLSRRSLEY
+42 KLSQLSRRSLEY

-92 CTVRPSIISNVEH
+92 CTVRPSIISNVND

-119 GRKAEDLDLII
+119 GRKAEDLDLIV

-139 HELEEYLEKD
+139 QELGEYLEKD
-149 EYLNYSD
+149 EYTNYSD
-156 ETINNVISPSY
+156 DTVNNVISPSY

-176 SITTTGSKLLER
+176 SITTTGSKLLAR

-267 WKNTEEREG
+267 WKNPQDRAH

-311 ALSGTGAYVVGF
+311 ALQGAGAYVEGF
-323 EDDLQVELRKFEEI
+323 EEDLQGELRKFEEI

-342 KKITSNIS
+342 RKITSNIS

-364 RDMLVDTIAKE
+364 RDQLVDTISKE
-375 ISSLQQKKNARD
+375 ISSLKQKKDARD
-387 AMAHYVD
+387 MMEHYVEH
-394 NLEKEL
+394 LEKEL
-400 SITMHEQDEI
+400 GITMAEQDEI

-437 EECVDILKAVL
+437 EECVELLKAVL

-465 MFKNKEESFR
+465 MFKNKEEAFR
-475 ALVAEKTGLDKIPMK
+475 MMVAERTGFEKIQVK
-490 ITPAEAATAKN
+490 ITPVEASTAKN
-501 IYDEDVSTFMN
+501 IYDDDVSTFMN
-512 KKYFEFL
+512 KKLFEFI

-530 DIKSYISK
+530 DIKSYINK

-548 SPSTYQLK
+548 APSTYQLK
-556 ELLKKEIKRLEALY
+556 ELLKKEIKRLETIY

-588 EQSTSL
+588 EQTTSL

>member
-1 MHRFILLA
+1 MG
-9 MSEKANI
+9 EKTNI

-27 ELASVYMPRL
+27 ELATNYVPKL
-37 TDENI
+37 VDEHIKN
-42 RHKLSQLSRRSLEY
+42 KLSQLSRRSLEY

-92 CTVRPSIISNVEH
+92 CTVRPSIISNVND

-119 GRKAEDLDLII
+119 GRKAEDLDLIV

-139 HELEEYLEKD
+139 QELGEYLEKD
-149 EYLNYSD
+149 EYTNYSD
-156 ETINNVISPSY
+156 DTVNNVISPSY

-176 SITTTGSKLLER
+176 SITTTGSKLLAR

-267 WKNTEEREG
+267 WKNPQDRAH

-311 ALSGTGAYVVGF
+311 ALQGAGAYVEGF
-323 EDDLQVELRKFEEI
+323 EEDLQVELRKFEEI

-342 KKITSNIS
+342 RKITSNIS

-364 RDMLVDTIAKE
+364 RDQLVDTITKE
-375 ISSLQQKKNARD
+375 ISSLKQKKDARD
-387 AMAHYVD
+387 MMEHYVEH
-394 NLEKEL
+394 LEKEL
-400 SITMHEQDEI
+400 GITMAEQDEI

-437 EECVDILKAVL
+437 EECVELLKAVL

-465 MFKNKEESFR
+465 MFKNKEEAFR
-475 ALVAEKTGLDKIPMK
+475 MMVAERTGFEKIQVK
-490 ITPAEAATAKN
+490 ITPVEASTAKN
-501 IYDEDVSTFMN
+501 IYDDDVSTFMN
-512 KKYFEFL
+512 KKLFEFI

-530 DIKSYISK
+530 DIKSYINK

-548 SPSTYQLK
+548 APSTYQLK
-556 ELLKKEIKRLEALY
+556 ELLKKEIKRLETVY

-588 EQSTSL
+588 EQTTSL

>member
-1 MHRFILLA
+1 

-323 EDDLQVELRKFEEI
+323 EDDLQGELRKFEEI

-364 RDMLVDTIAKE
+364 RDLLVDTIAKE

-465 MFKNKEESFR
+465 MFKNKEETFR

-548 SPSTYQLK
+548 APSTYQLK
-556 ELLKKEIKRLEALY
+556 ELLKKEIKRLEAVY

>member
-1 MHRFILLA
+1 MG
-9 MSEKANI
+9 EKTNI
-16 KKIESISAQLG
+16 KKIESISAQLA
-27 ELASVYMPRL
+27 ELASEYVPRL
-37 TDENI
+37 VDEHI
-42 RHKLSQLSRRSLEY
+42 RNKLSQLSRRSLEY

-92 CTVRPSIISNVEH
+92 CTVRPSIISNVDD
-105 ERDCKIEIYKARHE
+105 ERECKIEIYKARHE

-139 HELEEYLEKD
+139 HELEEFLEKD
-149 EYLNYSD
+149 EYLSYSD
-156 ETINNVISPSY
+156 DTINNVISPSY

-188 GPVDGGKIFLADMPG
+188 GSVDGGKIFLADMPG
-203 FDGNTSNLNDPLY
+203 FDGNSSNLNDPLY

-267 WKNTEEREG
+267 WKNPQEREH

-288 IRSKGFNIESEFISK
+288 IRGKGFNIESEYISK

-311 ALSGTGAYVVGF
+311 VLSGGTAYVAGY
-323 EDDLQVELRKFEEI
+323 EEDLQEESRKFGEI

-342 KKITSNIS
+342 RKITSNIS

-364 RDMLVDTIAKE
+364 RDLLVDTITKE
-375 ISSLQQKKNARD
+375 ISSLQQKKSARD
-387 AMAHYVD
+387 LMAHHVEH
-394 NLEKEL
+394 LEKEL
-400 SITMHEQDEI
+400 GITMTEQDEI

-437 EECVDILKAVL
+437 EECVELLKGVL

-453 DVDQKLSLNLFS
+453 DVDQKLSLNLLS
-465 MFKNKEESFR
+465 VFKNKEEAFR
-475 ALVAEKTGLDKIPMK
+475 TMVTEKTGLGHLTIH
-490 ITPAEAATAKN
+490 ITPVEASTAKN
-501 IYDEDVSTFMN
+501 IYDEDVSSFMN
-512 KKYFEFL
+512 KKLFEFI

-548 SPSTYQLK
+548 APSTYQLK
-556 ELLKKEIKRLEALY
+556 ELLKKEIKRLEAIY
-570 LREIKAQ
+570 LREIKTQ
-577 YAALLPTIITD
+577 YAAVLPTIITD
-588 EQSTSL
+588 EQTTSL
-594 DTLEKLKIQL
+594 DTLETLKTQL

>member
-1 MHRFILLA
+1 MG
-9 MSEKANI
+9 EKTNI

-27 ELASVYMPRL
+27 ELATNYVPKL
-37 TDENI
+37 VDEHIKN
-42 RHKLSQLSRRSLEY
+42 KLSQLSRRSLEY

-92 CTVRPSIISNVEH
+92 CTVRPSIISNVND

-119 GRKAEDLDLII
+119 GRKAEDLDLIV

-139 HELEEYLEKD
+139 QELGEYLEKD
-149 EYLNYSD
+149 EYTNYSD
-156 ETINNVISPSY
+156 DTVNNVISPSY

-176 SITTTGSKLLER
+176 SITTTGSKLLAR

-267 WKNTEEREG
+267 WKNPQDRAY

-311 ALSGTGAYVVGF
+311 ALQGAGAYVEGF
-323 EDDLQVELRKFEEI
+323 EEDLQGELRKFEEI

-342 KKITSNIS
+342 RKITSNIS

-364 RDMLVDTIAKE
+364 RDQLVDTITKE
-375 ISSLQQKKNARD
+375 ISSLKQKKDARD
-387 AMAHYVD
+387 TMAHYVE

-400 SITMHEQDEI
+400 SITMSEQDEI

-437 EECVDILKAVL
+437 EECVELLKAVL

-465 MFKNKEESFR
+465 MFKNKEEAFR
-475 ALVAEKTGLDKIPMK
+475 TMVAERTGFEKIQVK
-490 ITPAEAATAKN
+490 ITPVEASTAKN
-501 IYDEDVSTFMN
+501 IYDDDVSTFMN
-512 KKYFEFL
+512 KKLFEFI

-530 DIKSYISK
+530 DIKSYINK

-548 SPSTYQLK
+548 APSTYQLK
-556 ELLKKEIKRLEALY
+556 ELLKKEIKRLETVY

-588 EQSTSL
+588 EQTTSL

>member
-1 MHRFILLA
+1 MG
-9 MSEKANI
+9 EKTNI

-27 ELASVYMPRL
+27 ELATNYVPKL
-37 TDENI
+37 VDEHIKN
-42 RHKLSQLSRRSLEY
+42 KLSQLSRRSLEY

-92 CTVRPSIISNVEH
+92 CTVRPSIISNVND

-119 GRKAEDLDLII
+119 GRKAEDLDLIV

-139 HELEEYLEKD
+139 QELGEYLEKD
-149 EYLNYSD
+149 EYTNYSD
-156 ETINNVISPSY
+156 DTVNNVISPSY

-176 SITTTGSKLLER
+176 SITTTGSKLLAR

-267 WKNTEEREG
+267 WKNPQDRAH

-311 ALSGTGAYVVGF
+311 ALQGAGAYVEGF
-323 EDDLQVELRKFEEI
+323 EEDLQEELRKFEEI

-342 KKITSNIS
+342 RKITSNIS

-364 RDMLVDTIAKE
+364 RDQLVDTITKE
-375 ISSLQQKKNARD
+375 ISSLKQKKDARD
-387 AMAHYVD
+387 MMEHYVEH
-394 NLEKEL
+394 LEKEL
-400 SITMHEQDEI
+400 GITMAEQDEI

-437 EECVDILKAVL
+437 EECVELLKAVL

-465 MFKNKEESFR
+465 MFKNKEEAFR
-475 ALVAEKTGLDKIPMK
+475 TMVAERTGFEKIQVK
-490 ITPAEAATAKN
+490 ITPVEASTAKN
-501 IYDEDVSTFMN
+501 IYDDDVSTFMN
-512 KKYFEFL
+512 KKLFEFI

-530 DIKSYISK
+530 DIKSYINK

-548 SPSTYQLK
+548 APSTYQLK
-556 ELLKKEIKRLEALY
+556 ELLKKEIKRLEAIY

-588 EQSTSL
+588 EQTTSL

>member
-1 MHRFILLA
+1 MG
-9 MSEKANI
+9 EKTNI

-27 ELASVYMPRL
+27 ELATNYVPKL
-37 TDENI
+37 VDEHIKN
-42 RHKLSQLSRRSLEY
+42 KLSQLSRRSLEY

-92 CTVRPSIISNVEH
+92 CTVRPSIISNVND

-119 GRKAEDLDLII
+119 GRKAEDLDLIV

-139 HELEEYLEKD
+139 QELGEYLEKD
-149 EYLNYSD
+149 EYTNYSD
-156 ETINNVISPSY
+156 DTVNNVISPSY

-176 SITTTGSKLLER
+176 SITTTGSKLLAR

-267 WKNTEEREG
+267 WKNPQDRAH

-311 ALSGTGAYVVGF
+311 ALQGAGAYVEGF
-323 EDDLQVELRKFEEI
+323 EEDLQEELRKFEEI

-342 KKITSNIS
+342 RKITSNIS

-364 RDMLVDTIAKE
+364 RDQLVDTITKE
-375 ISSLQQKKNARD
+375 ISSLKQKKDARD
-387 AMAHYVD
+387 MMEHYVEH
-394 NLEKEL
+394 LEKEL
-400 SITMHEQDEI
+400 GITMAEQDEI

-437 EECVDILKAVL
+437 EECVELLKAVL

-465 MFKNKEESFR
+465 MFKNKEEAFR
-475 ALVAEKTGLDKIPMK
+475 TMVAERTGFEKIQVK
-490 ITPAEAATAKN
+490 ITPVEASTAKN
-501 IYDEDVSTFMN
+501 IYDDDVSTFMN
-512 KKYFEFL
+512 KKLFEFI

-530 DIKSYISK
+530 DIKSYINK

-548 SPSTYQLK
+548 APSTYQLK
-556 ELLKKEIKRLEALY
+556 ELLKKEIKRLETIY

-588 EQSTSL
+588 EQTTSL

-604 TNILI
+604 TNILIKTMLS

>member
-1 MHRFILLA
+1 MG
-9 MSEKANI
+9 EKTNI

-27 ELASVYMPRL
+27 ELATNYVPKL
-37 TDENI
+37 VDEHIKN
-42 RHKLSQLSRRSLEY
+42 KLSQLSRRSLEY

-92 CTVRPSIISNVEH
+92 CTVRPSIISNVND

-119 GRKAEDLDLII
+119 GRKAEDLDLIV

-139 HELEEYLEKD
+139 QELGDYLEKD
-149 EYLNYSD
+149 EYTNYSD
-156 ETINNVISPSY
+156 DTVNNVISPSY

-176 SITTTGSKLLER
+176 SITTTGSKLLAR

-267 WKNTEEREG
+267 WKNPQDRAH

-311 ALSGTGAYVVGF
+311 ALQGAGAYVEGF
-323 EDDLQVELRKFEEI
+323 EEDLQGELRKFEEI

-342 KKITSNIS
+342 RKITSNIS

-364 RDMLVDTIAKE
+364 RDQLVDTITKE
-375 ISSLQQKKNARD
+375 ISSLKQKKDARD
-387 AMAHYVD
+387 MMEHYVEH
-394 NLEKEL
+394 LEKEL
-400 SITMHEQDEI
+400 GITMAEQDEI
-410 IGAVESSANRSVFR
+410 IGAVEASANRSVFR

-437 EECVDILKAVL
+437 EECVELLKAVL
-448 VQFLS
+448 GQFLS

-465 MFKNKEESFR
+465 MFKNKEEAFR
-475 ALVAEKTGLDKIPMK
+475 TMVAERTGFEKIQVK
-490 ITPAEAATAKN
+490 ITPVEASTAKN
-501 IYDEDVSTFMN
+501 IYDDDVSTFMN
-512 KKYFEFL
+512 KKLFEFI

-530 DIKSYISK
+530 DIKSYINK

-548 SPSTYQLK
+548 APSTYQLK
-556 ELLKKEIKRLEALY
+556 ELLKKEIKRLETIY

-588 EQSTSL
+588 EQTTSL

>member
-1 MHRFILLA
+1 
-9 MSEKANI
+9 MSEKTNI

-27 ELASVYMPRL
+27 ELAGTYVPQL
-37 TDENI
+37 VDDHIKN
-42 RHKLSQLSRRSLEY
+42 KLSQLSRRSLEY

-92 CTVRPSIISNVEH
+92 CTVRPSIISNVES
-105 ERDCKIEIYKARHE
+105 ERECKIEIYKARNE

-267 WKNTEEREG
+267 WKNTEERER

-311 ALSGTGAYVVGF
+311 ALSGCGTYVAGF
-323 EDDLQVELRKFEEI
+323 EDDLQGELRKFEEI

-342 KKITSNIS
+342 RKITSNIS

-387 AMAHYVD
+387 MMARYVD

-437 EECVDILKAVL
+437 EECVELLKGVL

-465 MFKNKEESFR
+465 MFKNKEEAFR
-475 ALVAEKTGLDKIPMK
+475 GMVIEKTGIERIPMK
-490 ITPAEAATAKN
+490 ITPVEAATAKN

-556 ELLKKEIKRLEALY
+556 ELLKKEIKRLETIY

-577 YAALLPTIITD
+577 YAAILPSIITD

-594 DTLEKLKIQL
+594 DTLEKLKTQL